1 MFISANAGAAGSD
14 DFAAVP
20 PSGGSGG
27 GGRFSFGEASPTLQP
42 EDIRHL
48 VFGTLPA
55 VRAAIKKFH
64 QLGYAEPNDW
74 SRPIPTDNDREV
86 MVVLTKRMNVL

>member
-1 MFISANAGAAGSD
+1 MFISANAGAAASD

-27 GGRFSFGEASPTLQP
+27 RGRSPQP

-74 SRPIPTDNDREV
+74 SRPIPTDNDHEV
-86 MVVLTKRMNVL
+86 MVVLTKRMSI

>member
-1 MFISANAGAAGSD
+1 MFMTANAGAAASD

-20 PSGGSGG
+20 PSGSGGSGG
-27 GGRFSFGEASPTLQP
+27 RSPQP
-42 EDIRHL
+42 EDLRHL

-74 SRPIPTDNDREV
+74 SRPIATDRDNEV
-86 MVVLTKRMNVL
+86 MVVLTKRLNVL